1 MASTPVLHV
10 ADLLATTALIRHQ
23 TGNARA
29 EFVSYNLLIFS
40 GCELLFAIVRLCRK
54 SRSAEMLAS

>member
-29 EFVSYNLLIFS
+29 EFVVNFR
-40 GCELLFAIVRLCRK
+40 GCELSFVRTVH
-54 SRSAEMLAS
+54 SAES